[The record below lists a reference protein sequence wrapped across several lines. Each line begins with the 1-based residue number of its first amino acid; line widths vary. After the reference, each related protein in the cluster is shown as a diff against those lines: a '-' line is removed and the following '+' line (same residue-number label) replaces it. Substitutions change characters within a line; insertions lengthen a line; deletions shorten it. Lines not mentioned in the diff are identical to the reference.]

1 VSQPLP
7 DLPGEVAGLGR
18 RVIALLIDWFASMG
32 VAILLAGAAGYASDL
47 TSLVTLLIFIV
58 EVVLFTWLI
67 GGSFGQRL
75 MGMRVTR
82 LDGSR
87 LGLGRIVARTL
98 LICLVIPP
106 LVIDSQGRG
115 LQDRAVGSVV
125 LLGR

>member
-1 VSQPLP
+1 
-7 DLPGEVAGLGR
+7 
-18 RVIALLIDWFASMG
+18 MG

-47 TSLVTLLIFIV
+47 TSLVTLLIFTI

-67 GGSFGQRL
+67 GGSFGQRI
-75 MGMRVTR
+75 MGIRITR

-87 LGLGRIVARTL
+87 LGLWRIVARTL

-106 LVIDSQGRG
+106 LVVDSQGRG
-115 LQDRAVGSVV
+115 LQDRAVGSVA

>member
-1 VSQPLP
+1 MSQPLP

-18 RVIALLIDWFASMG
+18 RLIALLIDWFACMG

-47 TSLVTLLIFIV
+47 TSLVTLLIFTI

-67 GGSFGQRL
+67 GGSFGQRI
-75 MGMRVTR
+75 MGIRITR

-87 LGLGRIVARTL
+87 LGLWRIVARTL

-106 LVIDSQGRG
+106 LVVDSQGRG
-115 LQDRAVGSVV
+115 LQDRAVGSVA